1 MHKFAEKIMECV
13 KSKVEARGIDN
24 VSYDEAKEIGEWV
37 DIAKDIVCYDKDM
50 RLIEAMDE
58 EEKYGDMD
66 YRMGYRGRDSRGRFV
81 HRPGRGRSAGYTPY
95 VHMMPYME
103 GMYDEYDGVMPE
115 DYRMGYSNFGGRGG
129 NRSGGSGNYGN
140 SDGNSGGSG
149 NYGNSGGQGMMPE
162 DYRMGYS
169 NFGGRGG
176 NRSGGSGNYGNSDGN
191 SGGSGNYGNSGG
203 QGSNSSS
210 YGYSEGN
217 HSSSR
222 YGESYDDYRKA
233 RRHYSETKSPEHQ
246 KEMKE
251 KIGEVFD
258 DMEAITID
266 MVKDMSPEDKQKYKV
281 KLQQMMQKIQ

>member
-95 VHMMPYME
+95 LHMMPPFMD
-103 GMYDEYDGVMPE
+103 GMYDEYDGMLPE
-115 DYRMGYSNFGGRGG
+115 DYRMGYSEGRGG
-129 NRSGGSGNYGN
+129 RSGNYG
-140 SDGNSGGSG
+140 DTGNS
-149 NYGNSGGQGMMPE
+149 GNSGGQG
-162 DYRMGYS
+162 
-169 NFGGRGG
+169 N
-176 NRSGGSGNYGNSDGN
+176 NSD
-191 SGGSGNYGNSGG
+191 
-203 QGSNSSS
+203 S
-210 YGYSEGN
+210 YGYSDRGG
-217 HSSSR
+217 SR

-233 RRHYSETKSPEHQ
+233 RRHYTETHSPEHQ
-246 KEMKE
+246 KEMRD

-258 DMEAITID
+258 DMEAITVD
-266 MVKDMSPEDKQKYKV
+266 MVKDMTPEDKQKYQL
-281 KLQQMMQKIQ
+281 KLQKMMQKIQ

>member
-24 VSYDEAKEIGEWV
+24 VSYEEAKELGEWV

-95 VHMMPYME
+95 VHMMPPFMD
-103 GMYDEYDGVMPE
+103 GMYDEYDAMLPE
-115 DYRMGYSNFGGRGG
+115 DYRMGYSEGRGG
-129 NRSGGSGNYGN
+129 RSGNYGSYSN
-140 SDGNSGGSG
+140 S
-149 NYGNSGGQGMMPE
+149 GNSGGQE
-162 DYRMGYS
+162 S
-169 NFGGRGG
+169 
-176 NRSGGSGNYGNSDGN
+176 N
-191 SGGSGNYGNSGG
+191 SG
-203 QGSNSSS
+203 S

-217 HSSSR
+217 RGGSR
-222 YGESYDDYRKA
+222 YGESYDDYRRA
-233 RRHYSETKSPEHQ
+233 RRHYSETKSAEHQ
-246 KEMKE
+246 KEMRE

-258 DMEAITID
+258 DMESITID
-266 MVKDMSPEDKQKYKV
+266 MVKDMAPEDKQKYQL
-281 KLQQMMQKIQ
+281 KLQKIMQKIQ

>member
-24 VSYDEAKEIGEWV
+24 VSYEEAKELGEWV

-95 VHMMPYME
+95 VHMMPPFMD
-103 GMYDEYDGVMPE
+103 GMYDEYDAMLPE
-115 DYRMGYSNFGGRGG
+115 DYRMGYSECRGGR
-129 NRSGGSGNYGN
+129 SGNYGSYSN
-140 SDGNSGGSG
+140 S
-149 NYGNSGGQGMMPE
+149 GNSGGQE
-162 DYRMGYS
+162 S
-169 NFGGRGG
+169 
-176 NRSGGSGNYGNSDGN
+176 N
-191 SGGSGNYGNSGG
+191 SG
-203 QGSNSSS
+203 S

-217 HSSSR
+217 RGGSR

-258 DMEAITID
+258 DMEAITVD
-266 MVKDMSPEDKQKYKV
+266 MVKDMTPEDKQKYQL
-281 KLQQMMQKIQ
+281 KLQKMMQKIQ

>member
-95 VHMMPYME
+95 VHMMPPFMD
-103 GMYDEYDGVMPE
+103 GIYDEYD
-115 DYRMGYSNFGGRGG
+115 
-129 NRSGGSGNYGN
+129 
-140 SDGNSGGSG
+140 
-149 NYGNSGGQGMMPE
+149 GMMPE

-169 NFGGRGG
+169 DGRGG
-176 NRSGGSGNYGNSDGN
+176 RSGNYGDIGN
-191 SGGSGNYGNSGG
+191 SGNSGG
-203 QGSNSSS
+203 QGNNSGS
-210 YGYSEGN
+210 YGYSEGERGG
-217 HSSSR
+217 SR
-222 YGESYDDYRKA
+222 YGESYDDYRRA
-233 RRHYSETKSPEHQ
+233 RRHYSETKSAEHQ

-266 MVKDMSPEDKQKYKV
+266 MVKDMSPEDKQKYQL
-281 KLQQMMQKIQ
+281 KLQKMMQKIQ

>member
-24 VSYDEAKEIGEWV
+24 VSYEEAKELGEWV

-50 RLIEAMDE
+50 RIVEAMDK
-58 EEKYGDMD
+58 EEKYDEME
-66 YRMGYRGRDSRGRFV
+66 YRMGYRGRDSKGRFV

-95 VHMMPYME
+95 IHMMPPFMD
-103 GMYDEYDGVMPE
+103 GMYDEYEDMMPE
-115 DYRMGYSNFGGRGG
+115 DYRMGYSNGRGG
-129 NRSGGSGNYGN
+129 NYGGGRSGSSGNSGGN
-140 SDGNSGGSG
+140 YGGSG
-149 NYGNSGGQGMMPE
+149 NYGNSGGQG
-162 DYRMGYS
+162 
-169 NFGGRGG
+169 N
-176 NRSGGSGNYGNSDGN
+176 N
-191 SGGSGNYGNSGG
+191 SGR
-203 QGSNSSS
+203 

-217 HSSSR
+217 RGGSR

-258 DMEAITID
+258 DMEAITVD
-266 MVKDMSPEDKQKYKV
+266 MVKDMSAEDKQKYKV

>member
-24 VSYDEAKEIGEWV
+24 VSYEDVQELGEWV

-58 EEKYGDMD
+58 EEKYGEME

-81 HRPGRGRSAGYTPY
+81 HRPGRGRSAGYTPFMPPF
-95 VHMMPYME
+95 MMGEEYE
-103 GMYDEYDGVMPE
+103 DEYEYPE
-115 DYRMGYSNFGGRGG
+115 MYGDYRMGYSGGRGENSG
-129 NRSGGSGNYGN
+129 GGRSGGSGNSGN
-140 SDGNSGGSG
+140 SSGQGNNSG
-149 NYGNSGGQGMMPE
+149 
-162 DYRMGYS
+162 
-169 NFGGRGG
+169 
-176 NRSGGSGNYGNSDGN
+176 
-191 SGGSGNYGNSGG
+191 
-203 QGSNSSS
+203 S
-210 YGYSEGN
+210 YGYSEGERGG
-217 HSSSR
+217 SR

-258 DMEAITID
+258 DMEAITVD
-266 MVKDMSPEDKQKYKV
+266 MVKDMSAEDKQKYKV

>member
-24 VSYDEAKEIGEWV
+24 VSYEDAKELGEWV

-58 EEKYGDMD
+58 EEKYDEME

-81 HRPGRGRSAGYTPY
+81 HRTGRGRSAGYTPY
-95 VHMMPYME
+95 VHMMPPFMDD
-103 GMYDEYDGVMPE
+103 MYDEYD
-115 DYRMGYSNFGGRGG
+115 
-129 NRSGGSGNYGN
+129 
-140 SDGNSGGSG
+140 
-149 NYGNSGGQGMMPE
+149 GMMPE

-169 NFGGRGG
+169 DGRGG
-176 NRSGGSGNYGNSDGN
+176 RSGNYGDTGN
-191 SGGSGNYGNSGG
+191 SGNSGG
-203 QGSNSSS
+203 QGNNSGR

-217 HSSSR
+217 RGGSR
-222 YGESYDDYRKA
+222 YGESYDDYRRA

-266 MVKDMSPEDKQKYKV
+266 MVKDMSPEDKQKYQL
-281 KLQQMMQKIQ
+281 KLQKMMQKIQ

>member
-95 VHMMPYME
+95 LHMMPPFMD
-103 GMYDEYDGVMPE
+103 GMYDEYDGMLPE
-115 DYRMGYSNFGGRGG
+115 DYRMGYSEGRGG
-129 NRSGGSGNYGN
+129 RSGNYG
-140 SDGNSGGSG
+140 DTGNS
-149 NYGNSGGQGMMPE
+149 GNSGGQG
-162 DYRMGYS
+162 
-169 NFGGRGG
+169 N
-176 NRSGGSGNYGNSDGN
+176 NSD
-191 SGGSGNYGNSGG
+191 
-203 QGSNSSS
+203 S
-210 YGYSEGN
+210 YGYSDRGG
-217 HSSSR
+217 SR

-233 RRHYSETKSPEHQ
+233 RRHYSETHSPEHQ
-246 KEMKE
+246 KKMKE

-258 DMEAITID
+258 DMEAITVD
-266 MVKDMSPEDKQKYKV
+266 MVKDMSPEDKQKYQL
-281 KLQQMMQKIQ
+281 KLQKMMQKIQ

>member
-13 KSKVEARGIDN
+13 KSKVEAKGIDN
-24 VSYDEAKEIGEWV
+24 VSYEDVKEIGEWV

-58 EEKYGDMD
+58 EEKYGEME

-95 VHMMPYME
+95 VHMMPPVMD
-103 GMYDEYDGVMPE
+103 GMYDEYD
-115 DYRMGYSNFGGRGG
+115 
-129 NRSGGSGNYGN
+129 
-140 SDGNSGGSG
+140 
-149 NYGNSGGQGMMPE
+149 GMMPE

-169 NFGGRGG
+169 DSRGR
-176 NRSGGSGNYGNSDGN
+176 R
-191 SGGSGNYGNSGG
+191 SGNYGNSGNSGNRDG
-203 QGSNSSS
+203 QGSNSGS

-217 HSSSR
+217 RGGSR
-222 YGESYDDYRKA
+222 YGESYDDYRRA

-258 DMEAITID
+258 DMEAITVD
-266 MVKDMSPEDKQKYKV
+266 MVKDMTPEDKQKYQL
-281 KLQQMMQKIQ
+281 KLQKMMQKIQ

>member
-13 KSKVEARGIDN
+13 KSKIEARGIDN

-95 VHMMPYME
+95 VHMMPPFMD
-103 GMYDEYDGVMPE
+103 GMYDEYDGMLPE
-115 DYRMGYSNFGGRGG
+115 DYRMGYSEGRGG
-129 NRSGGSGNYGN
+129 RSGNYG
-140 SDGNSGGSG
+140 DTGNS
-149 NYGNSGGQGMMPE
+149 GNSGGQG
-162 DYRMGYS
+162 
-169 NFGGRGG
+169 N
-176 NRSGGSGNYGNSDGN
+176 NSD
-191 SGGSGNYGNSGG
+191 
-203 QGSNSSS
+203 S
-210 YGYSEGN
+210 YGYSDRGG
-217 HSSSR
+217 SR

-233 RRHYSETKSPEHQ
+233 RRHYTETHSPEHQ
-246 KEMKE
+246 KEMRD

-258 DMEAITID
+258 DMEAITVD
-266 MVKDMSPEDKQKYKV
+266 MVKDMTPEDKQKYQL
-281 KLQQMMQKIQ
+281 KLQKMMQKIQ

>member
-13 KSKVEARGIDN
+13 KSKIEARGIDN

-95 VHMMPYME
+95 VHVMPTFMD
-103 GMYDEYDGVMPE
+103 GMYDEYDGMLPE
-115 DYRMGYSNFGGRGG
+115 DYRMGYSEGRGG
-129 NRSGGSGNYGN
+129 RSGNYSDTGN
-140 SDGNSGGSG
+140 S
-149 NYGNSGGQGMMPE
+149 GNSGGQG
-162 DYRMGYS
+162 
-169 NFGGRGG
+169 N
-176 NRSGGSGNYGNSDGN
+176 NSD
-191 SGGSGNYGNSGG
+191 
-203 QGSNSSS
+203 S
-210 YGYSEGN
+210 YGYSDRGG
-217 HSSSR
+217 SR

-233 RRHYSETKSPEHQ
+233 RRHYTETHSPEHQ
-246 KEMKE
+246 KEMRD

-258 DMEAITID
+258 DMEAITVD
-266 MVKDMSPEDKQKYKV
+266 MVKDMTPEDKQKYQL
-281 KLQQMMQKIQ
+281 KLQKMMQKIQ